1 MAISQWQHVQK
12 KHIEKNTLLLL
23 AVDFSLKKTPRAPK
37 HRAPLFLMV
46 SLLTTK
52 LGRVAKF
59 LWPAQRV
66 VKLTS
71 GSEEVMA
78 ETKAEGRLQGWV
90 GPLLDLRL
98 FGCWKK
104 WSTKKHS
111 YQMVVNFM
119 VMEFLP
125 SRKNV
130 EETSPT
136 GPRFPWNSRW
146 FPETKKLRKPWEP
159 RSVRSIIWPDPIYK
173 QPKSPV
179 IWNFSA
185 FFGRTFNFGI
195 LACSSTENGFMEPFK
210 TMRLMS
216 VTGHPNHSLTI
227 WLDVYGFGWRLWF
240 GGAWVTGPKDHPV
253 VSISGGSLARG
264 HCWWVPLRI
273 GLFSS
278 PFFKWP

>member
-23 AVDFSLKKTPRAPK
+23 AVDFSLKKTHRAPK

-52 LGRVAKF
+52 LAGSPNFCDPLRV
-59 LWPAQRV
+59 WWNSPQGVRRSQR
-66 VKLTS
+66 S
-71 GSEEVMA
+71 RSWRE
-78 ETKAEGRLQGWV
+78 QGLSWV
-90 GPLLDLRL
+90 DLDLRL

-104 WSTKKHS
+104 WPTKNIPIPNGGKFHGDLSETISEKRRGNFTQPDLDFHEIAGDFPKPKS
-111 YQMVVNFM
+111 YQ
-119 VMEFLP
+119 
-125 SRKNV
+125 
-130 EETSPT
+130 
-136 GPRFPWNSRW
+136 
-146 FPETKKLRKPWEP
+146 PWEP
-159 RSVRSIIWPDPIYK
+159 RSVRSIIWPNPIYK

-185 FFGRTFNFGI
+185 FFGRTFPFGI
-195 LACSSTENGFMEPFK
+195 LACSWTENGFMEPFK

-240 GGAWVTGPKDHPV
+240 GEAWVTGLKDHPV

-273 GLFSS
+273 RLFSS
-278 PFFKWP
+278 PFFQWP